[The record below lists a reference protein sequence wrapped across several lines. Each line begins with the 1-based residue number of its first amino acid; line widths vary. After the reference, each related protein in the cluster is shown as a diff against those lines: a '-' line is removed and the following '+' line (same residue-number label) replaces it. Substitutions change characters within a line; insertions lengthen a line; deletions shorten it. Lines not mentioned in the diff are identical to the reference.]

1 MIRKKGLTL
10 KLSILDQSP
19 KSTGTT
25 SKEALE
31 ASLKLAQLGDELGY
45 TRYWI
50 AEHHDMKGLSCPAPD
65 IMLSMIGSKTDR
77 IRIGSGAVLLPHYKP
92 FNVAE
97 RFNLLAT
104 LFPNRIDLGIGRAPG
119 GSAEASIALSG
130 NFLENVR
137 QVPEDLDDLNSFFAG
152 SFPKENMYSKI
163 SPTPVPEIPPQIWLL
178 GTSEKSGQLAVE
190 KQLPYT
196 FGHFMSEANGPEIV
210 KKYKNDIHNDDIL
223 KNQPPIIA
231 VSVICAETT
240 EKAQNLSLSALG
252 WSILGGKEYDGVP
265 SIDEVNRHTFTQEEK
280 GKMAKQRKNMII
292 GNPKEVKEQLEFLQ
306 DLYQTDEFMI
316 ITITHDYDARR
327 NSYELLAHE
336 IL

>member
-1 MIRKKGLTL
+1 MN
-10 KLSILDQSP
+10 
-19 KSTGTT
+19 
-25 SKEALE
+25 
-31 ASLKLAQLGDELGY
+31 
-45 TRYWI
+45 
-50 AEHHDMKGLSCPAPD
+50 GLSCPAPD
-65 IMLSMIGSKTDR
+65 VMLGMIGSHTKR
-77 IRIGSGAVLLPHYKP
+77 IRIGSGAVLIPHYKP
-92 FNVAE
+92 YNIAE
-97 RFNLLAT
+97 RYNLLAT
-104 LFPNRIDLGIGRAPG
+104 LFPGRVDLGIGRAPG

-137 QVPEDLDDLNSFFAG
+137 QVPDDLDELKSFFEKT
-152 SFPKENMYSKI
+152 FPEENIYSHI
-163 SPTPVPEIPPQIWLL
+163 DPTPIPEIPPQIWLL

-265 SIDEVNRHTFTQEEK
+265 SIDEVNRHAFTQEEK
-280 GKMAKQRKNMII
+280 DKMTKQRKNMII